1 MAKQVFIN
9 LPVTD
14 LEKSKEFYEK
24 LGFTNNPTFTD
35 ENGAAMMWSDEIIVM
50 LLTRDFYQKFI
61 GSKTVAF
68 PKTQLGVLLALSMDS
83 REAVQQFADT
93 AKANGGDYY
102 QVDMGV
108 PEDQMF
114 GLEVTDPDG
123 NHWEPVWM
131 NFGS

>member
-1 MAKQVFIN
+1 
-9 LPVTD
+9 
-14 LEKSKEFYEK
+14 
-24 LGFTNNPTFTD
+24 
-35 ENGAAMMWSDEIIVM
+35 MMWSDEIIVM
-50 LLTRDFYQKFI
+50 LLTRDFYQKLI

-68 PKTQLGVLLALSMDS
+68 PKMQSGVLLALSMES

-102 QVDMGV
+102 QVDMV

-131 NFGS
+131 NFG